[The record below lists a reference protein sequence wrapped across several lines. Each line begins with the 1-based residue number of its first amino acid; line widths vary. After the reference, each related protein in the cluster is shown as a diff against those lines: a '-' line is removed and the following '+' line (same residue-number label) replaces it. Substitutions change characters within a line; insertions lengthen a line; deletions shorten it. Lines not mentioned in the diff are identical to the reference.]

1 MNRKDDFDDT
11 LAAWLRRQAPDQ
23 APDRVL
29 EGALD
34 RAASMPQRRSWRQRL
49 SGGTRMTLFTRIA
62 AVGAVV
68 ALAAVVGLQLSNL
81 PGPNVATSPSAT
93 PSGSA
98 APSPVGTPTGT
109 PVPSQP
115 VDPEVAE
122 LVVRLD
128 SGTDIGFF
136 HALTVLA
143 DGRVITNAGEG
154 ESPFVVRQLTPE
166 GVELIRDELA
176 GSPYV
181 TETATY
187 VPVSLPG
194 VEPPARGV
202 AGHALE
208 VGLPGG
214 EVAYV
219 DWVAVAGDEDLYYQP
234 SPERESLDSVAA
246 RLSTIDE
253 WLPESAWADRQA
265 EPYVAPRHRVWILSQ
280 EWGGDP
286 QDLPADIADLAWPF
300 AGTILEYG
308 QDKNTS
314 EDPFFV
320 ARCGVVDDGARQQ
333 LLSALQ
339 EVGAERA
346 DRTWETYQLGDRES
360 SRLMQ
365 VVLEPIF
372 PDETSCDR
380 AALPPV

>member
-1 MNRKDDFDDT
+1 MNRRDDFDDT

-34 RAASMPQRRSWRQRL
+34 RAASMPQRRSWWRRL

-98 APSPVGTPTGT
+98 APSAAGTPTGT
-109 PVPSQP
+109 PAPSQP

-143 DGRVITNAGEG
+143 DGRVITNQGEG
-154 ESPFVVRQLTPE
+154 ESPFVVRRLTPQ
-166 GVELIRDELA
+166 GVALVRAELA
-176 GSPYV
+176 ESPYV

-187 VPVSLPG
+187 SPVSLPG
-194 VEPPARGV
+194 VAPPARGV

-219 DWVAVAGDEDLYYQP
+219 NWVAVAGDEDLYYQP
-234 SPERESLDSVAA
+234 SPERESLDAVAA

-253 WLPESAWADRQA
+253 WLPGSAWADREA
-265 EPYVAPRHRVWILSQ
+265 EPYVAPRYRAWILAQ

-286 QDLPADIADLAWPF
+286 RDLPVDLTELAWPF
-300 AGTILEYG
+300 EGSILEFG
-308 QDKNTS
+308 EDKSTS
-314 EDPFFV
+314 DDPFFR
-320 ARCGVVDDGARQQ
+320 ARCGVVDDDQRQD
-333 LLSALQ
+333 LVTALQ
-339 EVGAERA
+339 SAEAERV
-346 DRTWETYQLGDRES
+346 DRTWESYQLGDRES
-360 SRLMQ
+360 SRLIQ
-365 VVLEPIF
+365 IVLEPIF

-380 AALPPV
+380 ATLPPV